1 MRVCTHVFIRT
12 IQAGLVI
19 ALAGCATQT
28 HDVFRPSVSVDTL
41 EQNISSALLKGKPA
55 VARETL
61 AAALRIQP
69 QNGYLHLLNG
79 LSYQIEDSSLQS
91 LSLAKVGYDAAVKF
105 APGHFWSHFLAGSL
119 ALDLQDYAEAAE
131 HFSRAILDDPD
142 RPQAFLGLAI
152 SAYFTG
158 DLDVAQVAADRALR
172 LAPMDPLALKTA
184 AYVAAASGERGRL
197 EAVLTKA
204 EAIPIAARD
213 FNSHKTRLAQL
224 LRTAT
229 LAQGQGD
236 SGDKQLERQAEK
248 VAGTKEN
255 EGAKQQENKEANQV
269 MVEVTILL
277 SQASTVHNT
286 GINLLDGLTVQFGLE
301 HLTERKV
308 LTGAPTTFS
317 RVFTTAI
324 RVPQITYSL
333 NLFNTKKDY
342 YRVIARPSLVA
353 YLGQPSEFFIGK
365 TVTVGVSGIN
375 LGSLQP
381 VDVGTSVKV
390 TPSEITNAH
399 ARFKVE
405 VIRSFF
411 AQESGG
417 TFAQSL
423 TTFKQKVDATAEVE
437 FGKTLILSG
446 LYEGVNVRAS
456 SKTPVLGD
464 TPGVNTF
471 FNARTRTER
480 RDIALVLVTP
490 RLPGSVGTDTRE
502 FRGDT
507 LNRLLS
513 LWKELIDPT
522 SDMDAI
528 IGAIRKSDKRSKLF
542 QPKTAD
548 LRLPSVSDPATVR
561 SAIQETIAQLH

>member
-1 MRVCTHVFIRT
+1 MRVCTHVFIRI

-28 HDVFRPSVSVDTL
+28 HDVFHPSVSVDTL

-61 AAALRIQP
+61 AAALRTQP

-105 APGHFWSHFLAGSL
+105 APGHFWSHFLAGSV
-119 ALDLQDYAEAAE
+119 ALDLQDYAQAAE
-131 HFSRAILDDPD
+131 HFSSAILDDAD
-142 RPQAFLGLAI
+142 RPQGFLGLAI

-158 DLDVAQVAADRALR
+158 DLEVAQAAADRALT
-172 LAPMDPLALKTA
+172 LAPMDPLALRTA

-204 EAIPIAARD
+204 EAIPVAARD
-213 FNSHKTRLAQL
+213 LNSHKTRLTQL

-229 LAQGQGD
+229 LARGQGD
-236 SGDKQLERQAEK
+236 SDDKQLEPQSAKGASPKEK
-248 VAGTKEN
+248 E
-255 EGAKQQENKEANQV
+255 EAKQI
-269 MVEVTILL
+269 MVEVTLL
-277 SQASTVHNT
+277 LNQASTVHNT

-301 HLTERKV
+301 HLTERRA
-308 LTGAPTTFS
+308 LTGAPTAFS

-353 YLGQPSEFFIGK
+353 YLDQPSEFFIGR

-381 VDVGTSVKV
+381 LDVGTSVKV
-390 TPSEITNAH
+390 TPIEITPVH
-399 ARFKVE
+399 AKFKIE
-405 VIRSFF
+405 TIRSFF
-411 AQESGG
+411 AQEAGG

-423 TTFKQKVDATAEVE
+423 TTFKQTVGGTAEVE

-446 LYEGVNVRAS
+446 LYEGVDVRAS

-471 FNARTRTER
+471 FNSRTRTER
-480 RDIALVLVTP
+480 RDVTLVLVTP
-490 RLPGSVGTDTRE
+490 RLAGSVETDTRE

-507 LNRLLS
+507 LNSLLS

-522 SDMDAI
+522 SNVDAI
-528 IGAIRKSDKRSKLF
+528 IGTIRKSDKRSKLF
-542 QPKTAD
+542 QAKTAD
-548 LRLPSVSDPATVR
+548 LRLPPVSDPATVR
-561 SAIQETIAQLH
+561 SAIQETMAQLH